1 MRTTAVF
8 GEPPAGVYGPPVHLA
23 QTAAE
28 ARTSATEPPLA
39 AEYGMAGTVMA

>member
-1 MRTTAVF
+1 VF
-8 GEPPAGVYGPPVHLA
+8 GEPPAGVYGPPVHWV

-28 ARTSATEPPLA
+28 ASTSATTTGEFPLA